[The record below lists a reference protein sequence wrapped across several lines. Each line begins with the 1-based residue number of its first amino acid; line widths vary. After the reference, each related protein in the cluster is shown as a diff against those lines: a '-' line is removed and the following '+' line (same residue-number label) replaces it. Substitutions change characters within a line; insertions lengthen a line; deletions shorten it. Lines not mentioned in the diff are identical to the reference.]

1 MKTSY
6 TKWLTWA
13 GFAFAALTFT
23 AWKKPDSQLPVK
35 THFYADTQD
44 TSTPR
49 KRNYD
54 KKEYKVGD
62 LDQAMK
68 ELDRAMVD
76 MDKNLKI
83 DFSKMDKE
91 LKAAMDEIKK
101 VDFEKIGR
109 EVRESLKKV
118 DWEKTR
124 AEVDKAMREAEIQ
137 VKNIDKQQIEK
148 QIEQAKASI
157 EQAKISSRI
166 DMTEIKRKV
175 EKSLEGAKLS
185 IEKAKKEIAQMKDF
199 TEALEKDGLINKQ
212 KGYKLEIKNGELYIN
227 GTKQSK
233 EVNDKYRK
241 YFKDEDYSI
250 SSDGSDVSSI

>member
-1 MKTSY
+1 MKTSN
-6 TKWLTWA
+6 TKWLAGA
-13 GFAFAALTFT
+13 GFAFAALIFT
-23 AWKKPDSQLPVK
+23 AWKNPDSQLPVK
-35 THFYADTQD
+35 THVNYAAQD
-44 TSTPR
+44 TSLPR
-49 KRNYD
+49 KKNHF
-54 KKEYKVGD
+54 KNEYKVGD

-68 ELDRAMVD
+68 ELDRAMLD

-109 EVRESLKKV
+109 EVRESMKKV
-118 DWEKTR
+118 DWDKIR

-137 VKNIDKQQIEK
+137 VKNIDKKQIEQ
-148 QIEQAKASI
+148 QIEQAKANL
-157 EQAKISSRI
+157 EQAKISSHI
-166 DMTEIKRKV
+166 DLSELKRNV
-175 EKSLEGAKLS
+175 EKSLEGAKTG
-185 IEKAKKEIAQMKDF
+185 IKKARKELGLMKEFND
-199 TEALEKDGLINKQ
+199 TLEKDGLINKK
-212 KGYKLEIKNGELYIN
+212 KGYKLEIKNGELFIN

-250 SSDGSDVSSI
+250 SSDGSDISSI